1 MAPRGRHEGLWR
13 AATLVLLCALVGV
26 IAGGVLTRLRRAA
39 PSGVRCPSPPVT
51 ASLPTPPPTTPP
63 PPRATADLGASPGP
77 RDGGT
82 APRGVLVTVEVLDPL
97 GQPAAGASVL
107 ARRALAPGQTLI
119 QALVPTPGRGAD
131 KGPESKPS
139 APLAIGELGVLSG
152 PLPFPEDVV
161 AGRYTPPGSVLRG
174 SGGPVGASATTGPD
188 GRAQLVGVPAGYV
201 QILASRDGL
210 GAASELVLPAQD
222 ETSTGPG
229 GSGAAPGLGAGMRLV
244 LRLGTVGEPSCPPVS
259 ATGTDAEAEPV
270 VSSGEGPE
278 VGGQVTDPRGQP
290 VAGARVEVTVGKRRQ
305 LALTDSRG
313 GFTVRGLPLGA
324 LVVQVQ
330 KAGHAS
336 LSRSL
341 RADEPRGDLR
351 LTLGPGGGVA
361 GVLRDARLGGLP
373 TGAQLTLES
382 PGDPLAA
389 RQAVVLAADGSFR
402 MTGLAPGEVTLRA
415 RAPGYAPLQQTVR
428 VSEGPAPDSVTARDL
443 VLALERGA
451 SVLGRVINSS
461 GRGASGADDS
471 RAGITVTAEPLEG
484 PSTGRTVARAL
495 TDDRGEFELSDLPAG
510 RLRITASGSA
520 GYDSTTV
527 ELRPGDRSRATLEL
541 R

>member
-26 IAGGVLTRLRRAA
+26 VAGGVLTRLRRPPRPVATCPPAA
-39 PSGVRCPSPPVT
+39 PATPRQTPAAPT
-51 ASLPTPPPTTPP
+51 APAVPTAPTTPAP
-63 PPRATADLGASPGP
+63 AEATAELGASGP
-77 RDGGT
+77 PDGGT
-82 APRGVLVTVEVLDPL
+82 APRGQVITVEVLDPL

-107 ARRALAPGQTLI
+107 ARRALAPGQTLS
-119 QALVPTPGRGAD
+119 QALGPTPGREAD
-131 KGPESKPS
+131 KSGA

-152 PLPFPEDVV
+152 PLPFPEDVI
-161 AGRYTPPGSVLRG
+161 AGRFAPPGSVLRG
-174 SGGPVGASATTGPD
+174 GGGPVGASATTGPD

-210 GAASELVLPAQD
+210 GAASELVLPAQNQAQPGAPL
-222 ETSTGPG
+222 GPG
-229 GSGAAPGLGAGMRLV
+229 ARLV
-244 LRLGTVGEPSCPPVS
+244 LRLGTVGEPSCPQAPEGAAVE
-259 ATGTDAEAEPV
+259 GEAEPV
-270 VSSGEGPE
+270 VSSSEGPE

-290 VAGARVEVTVGKRRQ
+290 VASARVEVTVGKRRQ

-313 GFTVRGLPLGA
+313 SFTVRGLPLGP

-330 KAGHAS
+330 KPGYAS
-336 LSRSL
+336 LSRSQ

-373 TGAQLTLES
+373 AGAQLTLES

-389 RQAVVLAADGSFR
+389 RQAVTLGPDGSFR
-402 MTGLAPGEVTLRA
+402 VTGVAPGEVTLRA
-415 RAPGYAPLQQTVR
+415 RAPGYAALQQTVR
-428 VSEGPAPDSVTARDL
+428 VSEGPTPDSVTARDL

-451 SVLGRVINSS
+451 AVLGRVT
-461 GRGASGADDS
+461 GRSTDDS

-484 PSTGRTVARAL
+484 PSAGRTVARAL
-495 TDDRGEFELSDLPAG
+495 TDEHGEFELGDLPAG

-520 GYDSTTV
+520 GHDSTTV
-527 ELRPGDRSRATLEL
+527 ELRPGDRGRTSLEL
-541 R
+541 K